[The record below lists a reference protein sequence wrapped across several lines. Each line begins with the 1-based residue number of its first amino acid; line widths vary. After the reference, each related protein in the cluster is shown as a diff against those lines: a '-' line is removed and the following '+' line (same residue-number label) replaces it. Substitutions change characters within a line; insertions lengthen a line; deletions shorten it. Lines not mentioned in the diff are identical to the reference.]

1 MKKKVVSSLLAV
13 CAAAMLSAG
22 CADKTPVPTDD
33 TQAQDTQTDVSADTE
48 DTQGTEDTGTGQENQ
63 ENDSADEDSSEP
75 SSEGI
80 IALKE
85 NEGVVVGDSD
95 KLLTVYTESVDE
107 YDGCAVYLS
116 YGDDTLLV
124 TEYCTGLDSAYVLA
138 EYTNSFYVLIGEL
151 YDNDYCELELVKI
164 DSTGIELCD
173 GIGASYAN
181 GAPDSMDSFELVSEV
196 DVLGSYRG
204 QKTYRILDDA
214 FYTADEFYTIEN
226 GPKAENPVKLVTAA
240 ELTVELDGKKATLPV
255 GTGIY
260 IVGTD
265 MAGTAR
271 FVTEDEQE
279 GTLHYTPA
287 SEEDWEIKIDGV
299 SEYEVFESLPYAG

>member
-1 MKKKVVSSLLAV
+1 MKKKIVSVLLAV
-13 CAAAMLSAG
+13 CAAAMFSAG
-22 CADKTPVPTDD
+22 CADKTPGSTEDSGV
-33 TQAQDTQTDVSADTE
+33 QDIQTDVPADTE
-48 DTQGTEDTGTGQENQ
+48 GAQGTEDTGTGTGNPG
-63 ENDSADEDSSEP
+63 NDSADEDSSEP

-95 KLLTVYTESVDE
+95 KVLTVYTESVDE

-116 YGDDTLLV
+116 YGDDTLLIS
-124 TEYCTGLDSAYVLA
+124 EYCAQLDSAYVLA

-151 YDNDYCELELVKI
+151 YENDYGKLNLIKI
-164 DSTGIELCD
+164 DNTEIEWCD
-173 GIGASYAN
+173 SIAASYAN
-181 GAPDSMDSFELVSEV
+181 GAPDSVNSFELVSKV

-214 FYTADEFYTIEN
+214 FYTSDAFYTIEN
-226 GPKAENPVKLVTAA
+226 GPKAKNPVKLVTAA
-240 ELTVELDGKKATLPV
+240 ELTVELDGEEATLPV

-265 MAGTAR
+265 MAGTVN

-279 GTLHYTPA
+279 GTLHYTPM
-287 SEEDWEIKIDGV
+287 SEDDWEIKIDGV